1 MRKNINEPK
10 SKKVNSQNKLK
21 KALYPQN
28 SKPITL
34 ETYIGLNNQ
43 KAKKKT
49 NSKKKPKTKNKAIS
63 PPPSQKTKNNNSQQ
77 LNKSQNNS
85 NILELDYLNF
95 SRIDTGLRKLNSSFD
110 EDMFNSKIVIKEK
123 NELASNRYNGI
134 ESSFDTSKTENNTIV
149 NNNNNYIRESNEK
162 LLKTPS
168 TVCNY
173 YDKSEATTS
182 QKKNNINNN
191 ANKIEQ
197 QKNELRKN
205 LDKLYEESKNED
217 IEYINYNKENNNISN
232 IINWKLKDSIKITKN
247 KEKEKK
253 EDEYSKTLNENKK
266 ELNKLVFDIKR
277 DFAKKQ
283 SQKKISKNNSI
294 NANNYKSEYNYKN
307 NLMENYLNSKI
318 NKRKNSYNTS
328 SSKKNLYFENMNN
341 IPKEIS
347 KTLKYTN
354 DTIKNNYNSNTV
366 NVNNINNTQD
376 INSLINVNYNST
388 LNTNNPKIINCK
400 TQNKKANN
408 TTNGIYYINSNKKI
422 YKPPSK
428 HSAQK
433 PIILCYDQMKYDSY
447 FVTPKNTKK
456 IIKGKVQTSN
466 KSTKFDSNSRGVGTN
481 NTKNKSNNNNN
492 KNNNDYIFVNT
503 LLKTKNK
510 SFNKN
515 INNNFNRNKNN
526 INNNI
531 IYINNDKIKSHK
543 SSTLLIRQTAALS
556 NNKGRN
562 SQNSNINTILKL
574 LNSGVKKNSQ
584 LLQDLLSKVNYS
596 NSNTKSPLKK
606 YKSSNALKI
615 SKTLT
620 EQNILNRMQVTPKYN
635 KIPKGGN
642 ALTTTL
648 VKRNIYIGSNGK
660 NINSNNNKAI
670 KYHNSTVKKNNNQ
683 FFGSNNN
690 YKDILT
696 NLFNHKT
703 QSDFK
708 TNKYFVLNNS
718 NINSNQ
724 GNKYLNNN
732 NNEYGMDKH
741 IKQKLLDRMNNATT
755 NGWQYVFRGNKTN
768 NNNNGNKK
776 ILMENLSEIMKSPE
790 KKDFINN
797 DTIISNESDEDYEKK

>member
-1 MRKNINEPK
+1 MRKKINEPK

-43 KAKKKT
+43 KAKKKV
-49 NSKKKPKTKNKAIS
+49 NSKKKPKGKNKAIS
-63 PPPSQKTKNNNSQQ
+63 PPPYQNTKINNSQQ
-77 LNKSQNNS
+77 LNKSQNNGD
-85 NILELDYLNF
+85 ILELDYLNF
-95 SRIDTGLRKLNSSFD
+95 SRIDIGLRKLNSSFD
-110 EDMFNSKIVIKEK
+110 EDMFNSKIIIKEK

-134 ESSFDTSKTENNTIV
+134 ESSFDASKTENNTIV
-149 NNNNNYIRESNEK
+149 NNNNNYIKESKEK

-173 YDKSEATTS
+173 YDISEATTS

-191 ANKIEQ
+191 SNKIEQ

-217 IEYINYNKENNNISN
+217 IEYINYNKSNNISN

-253 EDEYSKTLNENKK
+253 EDEYSRTLNENKK

-277 DFAKKQ
+277 DYAKNQ
-283 SQKKISKNNSI
+283 SQKKTTKNNNI
-294 NANNYKSEYNYKN
+294 NTNNYKGEYQYKN
-307 NLMENYLNSKI
+307 NIMVNYLNSKI

-328 SSKKNLYFENMNN
+328 SSKKNTHFENMNN

-354 DTIKNNYNSNTV
+354 DNIKNNYNSNTCY
-366 NVNNINNTQD
+366 INNTQD

-422 YKPPSK
+422 YKPSSK

-456 IIKGKVQTSN
+456 VIKGKVQTSN

-481 NTKNKSNNNNN
+481 NTKNTGN
-492 KNNNDYIFVNT
+492 KNNDYIFVNT

-515 INNNFNRNKNN
+515 INNNFNY
-526 INNNI
+526 NNNNLNNHI
-531 IYINNDKIKSHK
+531 IYINNKNIKNHK
-543 SSTLLIRQTAALS
+543 SSSLLIRQNGALS

-584 LLQDLLSKVNYS
+584 LLQDLLSKVSYS

-648 VKRNIYIGSNGK
+648 VKRNIYMGSNGK
-660 NINSNNNKAI
+660 NINSNNNKGI

-690 YKDILT
+690 CKDILT

-718 NINSNQ
+718 NVNSNQ
-724 GNKYLNNN
+724 GNKYINN

-741 IKQKLLDRMNNATT
+741 IKQKLLDRMNNATN
-755 NGWQYVFRGNKTN
+755 NGWQYVLRGNKN

-776 ILMENLSEIMKSPE
+776 VLMENLSEIMKSPE

-797 DTIISNESDEDYEKK
+797 DTIISNESDEENEKK

>member
-1 MRKNINEPK
+1 MRKNIKEPK
-10 SKKVNSQNKLK
+10 SKKINPQNKLK

-34 ETYIGLNNQ
+34 ETYIGINNQ
-43 KAKKKT
+43 KAKKKK
-49 NSKKKPKTKNKAIS
+49 NYKPK
-63 PPPSQKTKNNNSQQ
+63 QKTKNEEIFPPPSGKLKKRNISENIQT
-77 LNKSQNNS
+77 NKSQNNT
-85 NILELDYLNF
+85 NFLELDYLNF
-95 SRIDTGLRKLNSSFD
+95 SRIDLGFRKLNSSFD

-123 NELASNRYNGI
+123 KELASNRYNGV
-134 ESSFDTSKTENNTIV
+134 ESSFDTSKAET
-149 NNNNNYIRESNEK
+149 NNNNNYIKESKEK

-173 YDKSEATTS
+173 YDKSEAATS

-191 ANKIEQ
+191 KIEE
-197 QKNELRKN
+197 KNELRKN
-205 LDKLYEESKNED
+205 LDKLYEESKNNEID
-217 IEYINYNKENNNISN
+217 YINVNKANNQN

-247 KEKEKK
+247 KEKEKEK
-253 EDEYSKTLNENKK
+253 EKKDDEYSKTLNENKK

-277 DFAKKQ
+277 DFAKNQ
-283 SQKKISKNNSI
+283 SQKKVVKKNNNI
-294 NANNYKSEYNYKN
+294 NVNNYKSEIPYKN
-307 NLMENYLNSKI
+307 NLMENYLNGKI

-328 SSKKNLYFENMNN
+328 SSKKNVYYENMNN

-354 DTIKNNYNSNTV
+354 DNINSNI
-366 NVNNINNTQD
+366 NNNANNTQD
-376 INSLINVNYNST
+376 IKSLININFNST
-388 LNTNNPKIINCK
+388 INANNNNQNITNNKFQ
-400 TQNKKANN
+400 TKKSNN
-408 TTNGIYYINSNKKI
+408 TTNGIYYINSNTKN
-422 YKPPSK
+422 YKQISK

-456 IIKGKVQTSN
+456 IKKGKVQTSN
-466 KSTKFDSNSRGVGTN
+466 KSTKFDSNSRGTGTGTN
-481 NTKNKSNNNNN
+481 NIKNRSN
-492 KNNNDYIFVNT
+492 KNNNDYNLIINT
-503 LLKTKNK
+503 LLKAKNK

-515 INNNFNRNKNN
+515 LNNNFIRNNIDNNNNNRIIYIHN
-526 INNNI
+526 INNN
-531 IYINNDKIKSHK
+531 NLKNHK
-543 SSTLLIRQTAALS
+543 SSSLLIRQNGVLS
-556 NNKGRN
+556 NNKGIHSQN
-562 SQNSNINTILKL
+562 SNSNINTILQL

-620 EQNILNRMQVTPKYN
+620 EHNILNRMQVTPKYN

-660 NINSNNNKAI
+660 NVNNKGI

-690 YKDILT
+690 YKDVLT

-708 TNKYFVLNNS
+708 TNKYFILNNS
-718 NINSNQ
+718 NINSNN
-724 GNKYLNNN
+724 GNKNNN
-732 NNEYGMDKH
+732 VEYGMDKH
-741 IKQKLLDRMNNATT
+741 IKQKLLDRMNNATN
-755 NGWQYVFRGNKTN
+755 NGWQYVFRGNKN

-776 ILMENLSEIMKSPE
+776 VLMENLSEIMKSPD

-797 DTIISNESDEDYEKK
+797 DTIISNESEDENEKK

>member
-21 KALYPQN
+21 KALHPQN

-43 KAKKKT
+43 KVKKKAY
-49 NSKKKPKTKNKAIS
+49 SKKKQKIKNKTIS
-63 PPPSQKTKNNNSQQ
+63 PPPSQKTKNNNSLQ

-95 SRIDTGLRKLNSSFD
+95 SRIDLGLRKLNSSFD

-123 NELASNRYNGI
+123 KELASNRYNGV

-149 NNNNNYIRESNEK
+149 NNNNNYIRESKEK

-182 QKKNNINNN
+182 QKKNTNNINNN
-191 ANKIEQ
+191 FNKIEQ

-217 IEYINYNKENNNISN
+217 IEYININQSNNNKN
-232 IINWKLKDSIKITKN
+232 VINWKLKDSIRITKN
-247 KEKEKK
+247 KEKEKEKK
-253 EDEYSKTLNENKK
+253 EEEYSRTLNENKK

-277 DFAKKQ
+277 DYAKNQ
-283 SQKKISKNNSI
+283 SQKKITKNNSNI
-294 NANNYKSEYNYKN
+294 NTKNYQSEYQYKN
-307 NLMENYLNSKI
+307 ILMENYLNGKI
-318 NKRKNSYNTS
+318 NKRKKSYNTS
-328 SSKKNLYFENMNN
+328 SSKKTNFFENMNN

-354 DTIKNNYNSNTV
+354 DTLKNNNNSNINT
-366 NVNNINNTQD
+366 NIINNTQD
-376 INSLINVNYNST
+376 INSLININYNST
-388 LNTNNPKIINCK
+388 LNTNNPKITNCK

-422 YKPPSK
+422 YKPSSK

-481 NTKNKSNNNNN
+481 NTKNTGN
-492 KNNNDYIFVNT
+492 KNNDYIFVNT

-515 INNNFNRNKNN
+515 INNNLNRNKNN
-526 INNNI
+526 LNNQI
-531 IYINNDKIKSHK
+531 IYINNPNLKNHK
-543 SSTLLIRQTAALS
+543 SSTLLIRQNVALS

-584 LLQDLLSKVNYS
+584 LLQDLLSKVSYS
-596 NSNTKSPLKK
+596 NSNAKSPMKK

-648 VKRNIYIGSNGK
+648 VKKNIYMGSNGK
-660 NINSNNNKAI
+660 NINSNGNKAI

-724 GNKYLNNN
+724 GNKYSNN

-741 IKQKLLDRMNNATT
+741 IKQKLLDRMNNATN
-755 NGWQYVFRGNKTN
+755 NGWQYVFRGNKN
-768 NNNNGNKK
+768 SGNNGNKK
-776 ILMENLSEIMKSPE
+776 VLMENLSEIMKSPD

-797 DTIISNESDEDYEKK
+797 DTIISNESDEENEKK